1 MSYFK
6 NFPIIPYEFNIG
18 GEPVLVNMVDIALNV
33 RAKKKYLN
41 DILLYDE
48 YDVEDGE
55 TPESISERLYG
66 TPFYH
71 WLIMLVNDKFDYIE
85 DFPRRSV
92 DLERYIVEKYGE
104 GHEYDQHMIGG
115 HPHFIDNNGNVVTK
129 LTKEMFQVQN
139 PNIPENELDEEY
151 VRYSRRF
158 TMVTN
163 RQFEESLNESKRRI
177 RVIHANIIERVS
189 NELIDLVKK

>member
-6 NFPIIPYEFNIG
+6 HFPRIPYEFIID

-41 DILLYDE
+41 DVLLYDE
-48 YDVEDGE
+48 YDIEDGE

-71 WLIMLVNDKFDYIE
+71 WLIMLANNRFDYIE
-85 DFPRRSV
+85 DFPRRTI
-92 DLERYIVEKYGE
+92 DLENYITEKYGA

-115 HPHFIDNNGNVVTK
+115 HPHFVDRNGNVVTK
-129 LTKEMFQVQN
+129 LSFELFQQQN
-139 PNIPENELDEEY
+139 PDIPTAELVEEY
-151 VRYSRRF
+151 ERYERRF
-158 TMVTN
+158 KKVTN
-163 RQFEESLNESKRRI
+163 REYEESLNESKRRI
-177 RVIHANIIERVS
+177 RVIHAEIIERVAS
-189 NELIDLVKK
+189 ELIGLINR